1 MEIQLKEDWKRMIR
15 LADIK
20 RMEGGAEDGQIL
32 IEIVRWNNLVILT
45 EYLHIVWSEFFAQ

>member
-1 MEIQLKEDWKRMIR
+1 MIR

-32 IEIVRWNNLVILT
+32 IEIVR
-45 EYLHIVWSEFFAQ
+45 

>member
-1 MEIQLKEDWKRMIR
+1 MERQLKEDWKRMIR